1 MKQPRFSIHD
11 AFEEEND
18 EAIRVYGSTVTSN
31 ISKPSCSGSG
41 NSDTVVSS
49 NKDVNEC
56 DPRFVFCNEVLLL
69 LDFTI
74 ISTIFRN
81 NKFGADD
88 TTSRDSDSLIQEYI
102 NVPPSDLYTHCWNHP
117 KIRENWRTVLAAV
130 TLLIIGIVLVTMGM
144 ISIAS
149 PANGSRGFVF
159 LLAGKLLFNLL
170 QRLSIFHTNC
180 FIFSQLFYVPWIL
193 FKSEFIHYYEQAAYA
208 LFLVPIMLFTFGLRL
223 LVIVA
228 TISITYLCLLKLFCT
243 KCYLVNS
250 THEYRDVL
258 SQTFKTVK

>member
-1 MKQPRFSIHD
+1 MKQPRFSIQD

-41 NSDTVVSS
+41 NSNTVVSS
-49 NKDVNEC
+49 NKDGNEC
-56 DPRFVFCNEVLLL
+56 DP
-69 LDFTI
+69 
-74 ISTIFRN
+74 RN

-159 LLAGKLLFNLL
+159 LLAG
-170 QRLSIFHTNC
+170 SIC
-180 FIFSQLFYVPWIL
+180 FIPGAYHVVYIWLAAIGYRGYNFYHLP
-193 FKSEFIHYYEQAAYA
+193 
-208 LFLVPIMLFTFGLRL
+208 LFT
-223 LVIVA
+223 
-228 TISITYLCLLKLFCT
+228 
-243 KCYLVNS
+243 
-250 THEYRDVL
+250 
-258 SQTFKTVK
+258 